1 MKMLRTEIA
10 EFGYLESGP
19 VDGFP
24 VLMLHGFPDDA
35 LAWEGVVAHL
45 EDEPLRLLRPYLRGY
60 GPSHVFDPDAQG
72 GSYAALGQDALD
84 FADVLGLKEFLI
96 VGQDWGGRAAFA
108 AAVIAPERLQRIGIM
123 AIGSPYGSP
132 PLEGPEY
139 MRQVQLYWYQWF
151 FQTAK
156 GQQALAY
163 DRNELCKSLWRAWS
177 PGWQFADS
185 DFTATAASFSNPQ
198 FVDTVLHSYR
208 YRWNNALPIPRYAAQ
223 QAVAREDAPIPVP
236 VTFMG
241 GEDDHCTPPALY
253 RRNQHLFKAGI
264 RWMEISN
271 CGHFVQREQPEAV
284 AREIVSHLRSRGV
297 LAGQG

>member
-1 MKMLRTEIA
+1 MKILQTEIA
-10 EFGYLESGP
+10 EFGYFESGAA
-19 VDGFP
+19 DGFP

-45 EDEPLRLLRPYLRGY
+45 KDQPLRLLRPYLRGY
-60 GPSHVFDPDAQG
+60 GPSRVIDKDAQG
-72 GSYAALGQDALD
+72 GSYAALGQDVLD

-132 PLEGPEY
+132 PQEGPDY

-156 GQQALAY
+156 GKQALEY
-163 DRNELCKSLWRAWS
+163 DRDELCKSLWRAWS
-177 PGWQFADS
+177 PGWQFAPA
-185 DFTATAASFSNPQ
+185 DFTATAASFRNPQ
-198 FVDTVLHSYR
+198 FVETVLHSYR
-208 YRWNNALPIPRYAAQ
+208 YRWDNALPTPRYATQ
-223 QAVAREDAPIPVP
+223 QAAAREDAPIPVP
-236 VTFMG
+236 VTFIG

-253 RRNQHLFKAGI
+253 RGNQTLFKAGV
-264 RWMEISN
+264 RWMELSH
-271 CGHFVQREQPEAV
+271 CGHFVQREQPEVV
-284 AREIVSHLRSRGV
+284 AREIVSHLRWRGV
-297 LAGQG
+297 LPGQ